1 MATHSSI
8 LSERT
13 PWTEEPGRLQSLG
26 SQRVGHDL
34 AIEQQQQSVDD
45 QYKFYI
51 CEDVYKIS
59 LMVIYTFSCR
69 EPIFFCLDTFTL
81 CVCVY
86 IYTHRYIYTHTH
98 IYIYIYIYTRQT
110 FWPSINTFSPMCL
123 SWKYYFKKYSFW
135 SANFWQGNLEYSMEK
150 TVFSINGSGKIGN
163 SHVKM
168 KLDSYI
174 IPSQK
179 ETEMY

>member
-13 PWTEEPGRLQSLG
+13 PWTEEPGRLQSVG
-26 SQRVGHDL
+26 SQRVGQDL

-51 CEDVYKIS
+51 CEDVYKIG
-59 LMVIYTFSCR
+59 LTVIYTFSCR

-86 IYTHRYIYTHTH
+86 IYTQIYIYTHTYTYIH
-98 IYIYIYIYTRQT
+98 IYTPDKHFDHLLILSHLCALLENIILKSILSGQLIFDKGTENTQWRRQ
-110 FWPSINTFSPMCL
+110 SL
-123 SWKYYFKKYSFW
+123 
-135 SANFWQGNLEYSMEK
+135 Q
-150 TVFSINGSGKIGN
+150 
-163 SHVKM
+163 
-168 KLDSYI
+168 
-174 IPSQK
+174 
-179 ETEMY
+179 

>member
-13 PWTEEPGRLQSLG
+13 PWTDEHGRLQSVG
-26 SQRVGHDL
+26 SQRVGQDL

-51 CEDVYKIS
+51 CEDVYKIG
-59 LMVIYTFSCR
+59 LTVIYTFSCR

-86 IYTHRYIYTHTH
+86 IYTHRYIYTLTHIH
-98 IYIYIYIYTRQT
+98 IYIYIHQTNILTIY
-110 FWPSINTFSPMCL
+110 
-123 SWKYYFKKYSFW
+123 
-135 SANFWQGNLEYSMEK
+135 
-150 TVFSINGSGKIGN
+150 
-163 SHVKM
+163 
-168 KLDSYI
+168 
-174 IPSQK
+174 
-179 ETEMY
+179 